1 MTSKRE
7 VCFDLYLPLFKENA
21 HLIKER
27 ICVELDE
34 PVATWFDSLLPS
46 EKEGVYSNWKR
57 VETRLGFDVNIERKF
72 AKKLDGFR
80 EGLCPFCNLQ
90 LEQNDLGKG
99 SVRFRLHLQAVHK
112 ELFDKL
118 DLLKA
123 YLSERGLSQ
132 YLNYLE

>member
-21 HLIKER
+21 DLTKER
-27 ICVELDE
+27 ICVELHE
-34 PVATWFDSLLPS
+34 PVATWFDNLLPS
-46 EKEGVYSNWKR
+46 EKEGMYSNWKR
-57 VETRLGFDVNIERKF
+57 VETRLGFDANIERKF
-72 AKKLDGFR
+72 AKKLAAFR

-112 ELFDKL
+112 DLFDKL

-132 YLNYLE
+132 CLNYLE